1 MLLWLSGFLF
11 FSSEAMTVQINNKL
25 LKSRNPIE
33 HELRLEN
40 QIGKV
45 VQCVGDG
52 YNLIEFESLKIK
64 NKKKRL
70 QWYVH
75 VEDFKKIENI
85 KKNDE
90 QR

>member
-1 MLLWLSGFLF
+1 
-11 FSSEAMTVQINNKL
+11 MTVQINNKL